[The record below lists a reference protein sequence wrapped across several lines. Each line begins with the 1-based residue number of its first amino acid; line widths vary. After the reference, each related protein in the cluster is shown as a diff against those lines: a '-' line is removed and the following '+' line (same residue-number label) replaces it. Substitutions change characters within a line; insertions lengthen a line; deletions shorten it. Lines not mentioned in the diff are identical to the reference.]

1 MTAAMGGDGSA
12 EDSAT
17 VRAGPR
23 IELALGDITHA
34 ECDAIV
40 SSVCPS
46 LRGGGQIDRTVRR
59 RGGPIIERQLERIR
73 EERLPTGVPV
83 GGCVA
88 TGGGRMACTWVIH
101 AAGPVWSGSPR
112 SRSELAVTYLNALN
126 VAADLGATRVAV
138 PALSVGACR
147 FPLPEAAA
155 IALHAARSTTA
166 PLEVVRFVLSNRLVY
181 ATFARALASH
191 G

>member
-1 MTAAMGGDGSA
+1 MTAVMVEDGSA
-12 EDSAT
+12 EDS
-17 VRAGPR
+17 RAQRTGPR
-23 IELALGDITHA
+23 VELVLGDVTHA

-40 SSVCPS
+40 SSICPS
-46 LRGGGQIDRTVRR
+46 LRGGGQIDRIVRR
-59 RGGPIIERQLERIR
+59 SGGPIIERQLERIR
-73 EERLPTGVPV
+73 EERLPGGLPV

-101 AAGPVWSGSPR
+101 AAGPVWNGDAR
-112 SRSELAVTYLNALN
+112 SRSELAVTYMNALN

-147 FPLPEAAA
+147 FPVGEAAA
-155 IALHAARSTTA
+155 IALSAARTTTA

-181 ATFARALASH
+181 ATFVRAFASH

>member
-1 MTAAMGGDGSA
+1 MTAVMVGDGSA
-12 EDSAT
+12 EDST
-17 VRAGPR
+17 RELTSPR
-23 IELALGDITHA
+23 IELSLGDITHA

-40 SSVCPS
+40 SSICPS
-46 LRGGGQIDRTVRR
+46 LRGGGQIDRIVRR
-59 RGGPIIERQLERIR
+59 RGGPIIEKQLERIR
-73 EERLPTGVPV
+73 EERLPAGVPV

-101 AAGPVWSGSPR
+101 AAGPLWTGQPR

-147 FPLPEAAA
+147 FPLGEAAA
-155 IALHAARSTTA
+155 IALHTARSTTA
-166 PLEVVRFVLSNRLVY
+166 PLKVVRFVLSNRLVY
-181 ATFARALASH
+181 ATFVRALAGH